1 MALLNF
7 NCLFMFLTWN
17 IETPESIWSHISEVC
32 VQAWKSSGLWNAAVV
47 FSTFYDNNV
56 GTNSVAEVGFWVSM
70 RGKAENVASAACNF
84 CLTCCKIPAW
94 SQGILAGFAQQLQEG
109 NKLQLHKSHIKCHIK
124 MWESINLSSKV
135 SISRWF
141 QIFVGL
147 VMWDWAEDN
156 MLRHA
161 WAKMY
166 FCRHYFKKLIKIID
180 CCVTEL
186 IALWFPLHFVYSSPA
201 PQDYGAHIFTPAS
214 YKTLTSSKILHVLTQ
229 TYFV

>member
-1 MALLNF
+1 
-7 NCLFMFLTWN
+7 
-17 IETPESIWSHISEVC
+17 
-32 VQAWKSSGLWNAAVV
+32 
-47 FSTFYDNNV
+47 
-56 GTNSVAEVGFWVSM
+56 
-70 RGKAENVASAACNF
+70 
-84 CLTCCKIPAW
+84 
-94 SQGILAGFAQQLQEG
+94 
-109 NKLQLHKSHIKCHIK
+109 

-156 MLRHA
+156 MLRHT

-229 TYFV
+229 TYFVQGFRLLVFLNCHILPHQKMYLFWILLSWWAGTIIWGWKIFITFRWLILLTVVVSELKCQKNRHFIKNCCVIMKLVFFLAEVNWRLQKGIYSKFCHHHCVFNHQSLKTDSLE